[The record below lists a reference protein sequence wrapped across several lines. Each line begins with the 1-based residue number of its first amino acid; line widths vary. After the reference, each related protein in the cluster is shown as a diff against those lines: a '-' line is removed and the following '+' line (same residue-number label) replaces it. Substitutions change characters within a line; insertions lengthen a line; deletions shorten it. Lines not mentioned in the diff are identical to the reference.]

1 MTQNVEK
8 YSSQNNLEE
17 INDRFNLI
25 VNNETTL
32 LIKIIR
38 DQSNS
43 NLLCIDEH

>member
-38 DQSNS
+38 AQSNS

>member
-43 NLLCIDEH
+43 NLLCVDKH